1 MDRDD
6 IGKKGEDVACT
17 FLERKGHTILDRNFR
32 MKFGE
37 IDVISE
43 KQGKTYFSE
52 VKTVA
57 QENDTQ
63 TRLYGAEERVNRSKI
78 KKLSRVIQYYLSSK
92 FENKEPEWEFWVVT
106 VVFNLEKKT
115 ATVKV
120 IPEVLGS

>member
-120 IPEVLGS
+120 IPETLGS